1 MDLLISKE
9 DYIRYRINKGELKK
23 DKKLDRFISWG
34 TSAGRN
40 MFSITKIDERIRVAA
55 KFMLDKELLIVCTEL
70 DEKYCKKFGEL
81 TGAKVISNYT
91 SSVLSNTGNKDFFEP
106 DLLFVTNVDENWNAI
121 KEAGLNRMPV
131 IGYCNT
137 NSDVNGLDLIVPIN
151 ITNRLAL
158 GVSLWLILNEMRKLK
173 KEEPVP
179 LEEFI
184 GAEK

>member
-1 MDLLISKE
+1 MELLIPKE
-9 DYIRYRINKGELKK
+9 DYIRYRMNKGELKK
-23 DKKLDRFISWG
+23 DKKLDRFIAWG

-40 MFSITKIDERIRVAA
+40 MFSITKIDERIKVAA
-55 KFMLDKELLIVCTEL
+55 KFLLNKEVLIVCTEL

-81 TGAKVISNYT
+81 IGAKVISNYT
-91 SSVLSNTGNKDFFEP
+91 ASVLSNTGNKDFFEP

-121 KEAGLNRMPV
+121 QEAGLNRMPV
-131 IGYCNT
+131 VGYCNT
-137 NSDVNGLDLIVPIN
+137 NSDVNGIDVIIPMN
-151 ITNRLAL
+151 ITNKQAL
-158 GVSLWLILNEMRKLK
+158 GVSLGLILNEMRKLK